1 MILRACGCLFRKMD
15 HVTNIYA
22 ILGKAYMHLGA
33 SAMFMSDLSKLL
45 AAASVAAAAAASLR
59 TTTILCSRK

>member
-1 MILRACGCLFRKMD
+1 MD

-22 ILGKAYMHLGA
+22 VLGKAYMHLGA

-45 AAASVAAAAAASLR
+45 AAASVAAVLQQACLQ
-59 TTTILCSRK
+59 LLFFVVENKQQQLL